1 MESKNSSDI
10 TARLASMKIAR
21 SSLPRVI
28 ITTDLEVDDEN
39 GILLTLM
46 FADQYDLAG
55 IVRTAG
61 MLHFNGDGVHTLAEI
76 TPNYCCEVK

>member
-21 SSLPRVI
+21 SSLPHVI

-55 IVRTAG
+55 IVWTAG
-61 MLHFNGDGVHTLAEI
+61 MLHFNGDGVPTLAEI
-76 TPNYCCEVK
+76 TPNYRCEVK